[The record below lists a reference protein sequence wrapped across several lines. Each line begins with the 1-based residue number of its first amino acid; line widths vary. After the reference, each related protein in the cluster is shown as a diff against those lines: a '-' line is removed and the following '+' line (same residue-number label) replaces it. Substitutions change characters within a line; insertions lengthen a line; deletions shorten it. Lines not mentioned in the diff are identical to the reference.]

1 MISNSKFTLLK
12 YIKYFFFLLLA
23 AVIGIAIY
31 GAVLESNYDFHR
43 SKIIK
48 APAEVIFDNVKDFK
62 TWENWSPWLEKDPT
76 MVTSFSDSASSVGA
90 TYSWTGKEGKGFMK
104 TISATPN
111 KEIIQQIDFGK
122 GHIAEVYWNFT
133 EVDLGTVVNWGMR
146 GKISFG
152 EKFYW
157 LFKGGLE
164 KNMIPIYDR
173 GLELLEQHVYKAME
187 IHSFEL
193 KGMVDFGG
201 GYYLYQTTSCK
212 IEDIEKKMG
221 EMFPAIIKFMA
232 DNNIEPSGKPFTL
245 NHKWD
250 EENNTAMFSACTPLK
265 ERVIT
270 TGDVLTGYLK
280 PQKAFKTIF
289 MGDYKFSYDAWEAA
303 YKGLTAQGFT
313 EIEGGEPFEIYTI
326 GPNETANPAMWMT
339 EIYIPIAP

>member
-1 MISNSKFTLLK
+1 MISNSKIPLLK
-12 YIKYFFFLLLA
+12 YIKYFVFFLLA

-31 GAVLESNYDFHR
+31 GAVLESNYDIHR
-43 SKIIK
+43 SRIMK
-48 APAEVIFDNVKDFK
+48 APAEVIFDQVNEFK

-76 MVTSFSDSASSVGA
+76 MVTSINDSTSGVGA
-90 TYSWTGKEGKGFMK
+90 TYSWKGKEGNGNMK

-133 EVDLGTVVNWGMR
+133 EVDQGTEVTWGMR

-157 LFKGGLE
+157 LFKGGIE
-164 KNMIPIYDR
+164 KNMIPVYDK
-173 GLELLEQHVYKAME
+173 GLELLEQHVLKAME
-187 IHSFEL
+187 KHSFETI
-193 KGMVDFGG
+193 GAVDYGG

-212 IEDIEKKMG
+212 IEDIEKKMN
-221 EMFPAIIKFMA
+221 EMFPLVIKFME
-232 DNNIEPSGKPFTL
+232 DNSIEPSGKPFTL

-250 EENNTAMFSACTPLK
+250 VENNTAMFSVCIPVK

-280 PQKAFKTIF
+280 PQKTFKTIF
-289 MGDYKFSYDAWEAA
+289 KGDYKFANEAWEGA
-303 YKGLTAQGFT
+303 YNGLIAQGFV
-313 EIEGGEPFEIYTI
+313 EIEGAEPFEIYSV
-326 GPNETANPAMWMT
+326 GPKETANPAKWVT
-339 EIYIPIAP
+339 EIYIPIK